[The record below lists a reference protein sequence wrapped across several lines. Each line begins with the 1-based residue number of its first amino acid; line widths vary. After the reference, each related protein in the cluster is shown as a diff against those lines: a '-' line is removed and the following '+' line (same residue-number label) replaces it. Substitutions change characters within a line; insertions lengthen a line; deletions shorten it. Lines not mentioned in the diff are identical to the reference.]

1 MRGINVNNMNDPLA
15 AFIEA
20 ACVPLDSGH
29 ASGILER
36 AEAILAAHP
45 EIASSDI
52 HTAAIL
58 GDDAAVR
65 RFLAFDAGNATV
77 KGGPRGW
84 DALTHLCF
92 SKYLRLDRARSED
105 FVRAATA
112 LLDAGASA
120 NTGWYEVNH
129 QPHPGFESALYGAA
143 GVAHNAE
150 LTRLL
155 LERGAD
161 PNDGEV
167 TYHTPE
173 GDDNAALKVLVESG
187 KLTGDSLAT
196 MLLRKADWHDY
207 EGIQFLLEHGA
218 DPNRMTHWHHT
229 ALHQALRRDNDLK
242 NIELL
247 LDHQADPTLENQ
259 SDGKSA
265 VSIAARRGRADVLEL
280 FERRGIPIVLHGV
293 QRLIAASA
301 RPDATSVRSIAD
313 REPRLVGE
321 LLAEGGKLL
330 AEFAG
335 NGNTDGVRHLLNL
348 GVPVTAIYEGD
359 GYFGIANNS
368 TALHVAAWR
377 ARHATLKLL
386 IERGAPI
393 NVPDGKGRTPLA
405 LAVRACVDS
414 YWTDRRSP
422 ESVEALLR
430 AGASLSGI
438 SFPSGYAEVDDLHAH
453 EINARYFAHRA
464 DGLKAGTLAGLI
476 SARV

>member
-1 MRGINVNNMNDPLA
+1 MRGINVNNIDDPLT

-29 ASGILER
+29 ASGTLER
-36 AEAILAAHP
+36 AEAMLAAHP

-92 SKYLRLDRARSED
+92 SKYLRLDHARSD
-105 FVRAATA
+105 GFVRAATA

-129 QPHPGFESALYGAA
+129 QPQPEFESALYGAA
-143 GVAHNAE
+143 GVAHSAE

-173 GDDNAALKVLVESG
+173 GYDNAALKVLVESG

-247 LDHQADPTLENQ
+247 LDHGADPTFESR
-259 SDGKSA
+259 SDGKSS

-293 QRLIAASA
+293 QRLIAACA
-301 RPDATSVRSIAD
+301 RNDADSVNSIAN

-438 SFPSGYAEVDDLHAH
+438 SFPSGYAEVDELL
-453 EINARYFAHRA
+453 RQY
-464 DGLKAGTLAGLI
+464 GK
-476 SARV
+476 SK